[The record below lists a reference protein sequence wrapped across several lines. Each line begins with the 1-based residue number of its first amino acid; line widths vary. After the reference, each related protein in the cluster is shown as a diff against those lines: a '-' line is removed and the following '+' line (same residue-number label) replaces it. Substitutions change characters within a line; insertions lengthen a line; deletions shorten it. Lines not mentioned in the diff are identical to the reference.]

1 MQKNFKKWHENRKN
15 FFFARNN
22 LKYLSLRQQHHLRCF
37 GQVSG
42 PRSLKKELGQF
53 SQKSLT
59 PDMQKNSKNH
69 ENRKNSFFLETT

>member
-1 MQKNFKKWHENRKN
+1 MQKKIQKIMKVSKKIL
-15 FFFARNN
+15 FPRNN

-37 GQVSG
+37 GQVFR

-69 ENRKNSFFLETT
+69 ENRKNYFFLKTT